1 MNTERIN
8 ITLPPKLLEEIDEL
22 CDLNMISR
30 SSFVR
35 QAIRF
40 YISSLDDEEEDQC

>member
-8 ITLPPKLLEEIDEL
+8 ITLPPKLLEQVDEL
-22 CDLNMISR
+22 CDLNMVSR

-35 QAIRF
+35 TAIRY
-40 YISSLDDEEEDQC
+40 YISSFDDEEEDE